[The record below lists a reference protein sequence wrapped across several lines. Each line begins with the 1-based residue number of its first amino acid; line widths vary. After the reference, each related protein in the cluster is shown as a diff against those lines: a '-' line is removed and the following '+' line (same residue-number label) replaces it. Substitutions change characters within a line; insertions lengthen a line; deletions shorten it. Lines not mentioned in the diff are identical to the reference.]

1 MLRILQIII
10 IGIVVDLYWFPVS
23 LNAMP
28 GLMSKKAMAIL
39 GVPLLALHIL
49 QRKKYS
55 APKSLVYSAAFAVSF
70 SVMNLIAVEVNNT
83 MDFSYA
89 NYITSFFVWL
99 FSAYVVIQFI
109 QWGHKKV
116 TITLLTSYL
125 AAISAFQCVLAILMD
140 RVEGIKL
147 LVNSIFFNGDGFYEG
162 IGRLYAIGCAL
173 DPAGTRFSIVLIMI
187 AFVVSLDLK
196 VRYRNKSIFWLL
208 FAFLIISSLGN
219 MISRTTTVGM
229 SLALL
234 SIVMTTGIYKFQLN
248 IKHIR
253 VYKILSYTLLLTVP
267 LFVYLYKNDPD
278 TQDNL
283 RYAFEGFFNWVETGE
298 WKTDSTSKLNN
309 IMWVWPETLHGW
321 LIGYGVFDKFDGTSQ
336 IYVSD
341 IGYIRFLRYSGLPGL
356 IMFSLF
362 FIYNASYF
370 IYKYRRYKYM
380 FMLLLVLTFLIWI
393 KVSTDLFMLY
403 ALLYNFVDKEEAKYK
418 PAISL

>member
-1 MLRILQIII
+1 MLRILKIII
-10 IGIVVDLYWFPVS
+10 VGIIVDLYWFPAS
-23 LNAMP
+23 LNIAP
-28 GLMSKKAMAIL
+28 GLISKKVMAIL
-39 GVPLLALHIL
+39 GVPLLVLHIL
-49 QRKKYS
+49 QRKRYS
-55 APKSLVYSAAFAVSF
+55 APKSLSYATAFAVSF

-99 FSAYVVIQFI
+99 FSAYVVIQAI
-109 QWGHKKV
+109 QWVHKKV
-116 TITLLTSYL
+116 TIKLLTSYL
-125 AAISAFQCVLAILMD
+125 AAVSAFQCVLAFLMD
-140 RVEGIKL
+140 RVELIKI
-147 LVNSIFFNGDGFYEG
+147 LVNSVFFNGNGFYEG
-162 IGRLYAIGCAL
+162 IQRLYGIGCAL
-173 DPAGTRFSIVLIMI
+173 DPAGTRFSIVLILI

-196 VRYRNKSIFWLL
+196 VRHSNKSIFWFL

-219 MISRTTTVGM
+219 IISRTTTAGM
-229 SLALL
+229 GLAIFAIL
-234 SIVMTTGIYKFQLN
+234 MTTGLYKLQLN
-248 IKHIR
+248 LKHLK
-253 VYKILSYTLLLTVP
+253 VYKILFCTLLLTVP
-267 LFVYLYKNDPD
+267 LFVYLYQNDPD

-309 IMWVWPETLHGW
+309 IMWVWPEDLHGW

-356 IMFSLF
+356 VIFALF

-380 FMLLLVLTFLIWI
+380 FLVLLVLTFVIWI

-403 ALLYNFVDKEEAKYK
+403 ALFYNFIDKDEAKYK